1 MELLRRLLTIEA
13 AAFAAAAIVHSG
25 AIFGGS
31 ADPAAATAESV
42 IGLVLIGGALA
53 AWSWPSWTRRLALA
67 AQGFAL
73 AGSLIGLYLAV
84 RGVAPNTVPDFV
96 FHVGIVVTLVVGLIL
111 ASIGAGRPDILARR
125 R

>member
-1 MELLRRLLTIEA
+1 MEFLRRLLTIEA

-25 AIFGGS
+25 AIVGGF
-31 ADPAAATAESV
+31 AAPAAATAESV

-53 AWSWPSWTRRLALA
+53 AWSWPSWTRRLAIA
-67 AQGFAL
+67 TQGFAL

-96 FHVGIVVTLVVGLIL
+96 FHIGIVVTLVVGLAL
-111 ASIGAGRPDILARR
+111 AARR
-125 R
+125 PSSE